1 MEGWAVTVAREETVM
16 VEMAEVSEAAVVKV
30 EEAMDRAVGEGVVV
44 RVVGKEKVAV
54 EEKEEMV
61 VVTKVEEVEREEVV
75 EFEADRLAI
84 LVGT

>member
-30 EEAMDRAVGEGVVV
+30 EEAMDRAGGEGVVV

>member
-1 MEGWAVTVAREETVM
+1 M
-16 VEMAEVSEAAVVKV
+16 EMAEVSEAAVVKV

-61 VVTKVEEVEREEVV
+61 VVTKVGEVEREEVV
-75 EFEADRLAI
+75 EF
-84 LVGT
+84 G